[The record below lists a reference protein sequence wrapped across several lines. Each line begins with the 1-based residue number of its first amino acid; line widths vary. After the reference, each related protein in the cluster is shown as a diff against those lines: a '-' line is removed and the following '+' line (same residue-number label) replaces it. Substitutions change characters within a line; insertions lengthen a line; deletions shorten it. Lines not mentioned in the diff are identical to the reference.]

1 MFLTKNI
8 LRWITLIAAIGFLAS
23 SILLSGCKE
32 ETGCTNRK
40 SDNYNPDAVR
50 DDGSC
55 LNARNKFLGVY
66 TTLHIHWPDSL
77 PNMEFPQ
84 TRFMTIAED
93 DLREAGDDV
102 KILNFGP
109 DSLTVRALIDKNF
122 LTIPPQNLSVRGI
135 PKTFKGEGHID
146 NDGHLTILY
155 SIWLMN
161 NGQLIEDDCVLFA
174 DRIDI

>member
-1 MFLTKNI
+1 MPVFTI
-8 LRWITLIAAIGFLAS
+8 CFLAS
-23 SILLSGCKE
+23 SVLLSGCKE
-32 ETGCTNRK
+32 ETGCTNRI

-55 LNARNKFLGVY
+55 INARNKFLGIY

-77 PNMEFPQ
+77 PNVGFPQ

-93 DLREAGDDV
+93 DLRAAEDDV

-109 DSLTVRALIDKNF
+109 DSITIRALIDKNF
-122 LTIPPQNLSVRGI
+122 LTIPTQHLSVRGI

-146 NDGHLTILY
+146 GNGHLTILY
-155 SIWLMN
+155 SIWIQTTGNLD
-161 NGQLIEDDCVLFA
+161 EDDCVIFC
-174 DRIDI
+174 DRID

>member
-1 MFLTKNI
+1 MFSSKNI
-8 LRWITLIAAIGFLAS
+8 GKWALPIVAVFFLGT
-23 SILLSGCKE
+23 SILFTGCKE
-32 ETGCTNRK
+32 ETGCTNRR

-55 LNARNKFLGVY
+55 INARNKFLGIY

-93 DLREAGDDV
+93 DLREAEDDV

-109 DSLTVRALIDKNF
+109 DSLTVRALISRNF
-122 LTIPPQNLSVRGI
+122 LTIPSQNLSVRGI

-146 NDGHLTILY
+146 DNGHLTILY
-155 SIWLMN
+155 SIWLFN
-161 NGQLIEDDCVLFA
+161 NGQLIEEDCVIFC
-174 DRIDI
+174 DRIDN